1 MGAAIAFPTQDDAF
15 RRQLITVVSCRISWL
30 LDVAQGSAADDFI
43 SQAAKIL
50 EDTGAF
56 LLRKEAGIEAQF
68 ESPETS
74 ETDAERAVLAALEL
88 LSASRKAP
96 YSGKF
101 TLRIG
106 IASGLIWT
114 KAGAAGSDDTF
125 SNAVAIQASTLRES
139 ANPGFVYITEATRDF
154 VKDLFEYA
162 DVEPIVLRK
171 FSEPVRA
178 FAVVRSS
185 EEENRFEALHSQR
198 LRFLGRTREV
208 LALAELWRRASS
220 GRGQVS
226 FITGE
231 KGIGKSRL
239 AVEVERRL
247 LPMPGARLRLFGTP
261 KHQNSVLYPF
271 LRLVWRLSGASLAEP
286 LALKTMKFEALLDSL
301 GLDHADESAGFASVR
316 RLLSGD
322 TVLPEGMNAR
332 KHRELILHAF
342 LTMIAALARQSPVL
356 MVFED
361 LQWADATS
369 RELVGQIVKHCQD
382 MPLMLIATARPE
394 FIPAWASEK
403 TVSAITLPPL
413 SPQETS
419 AFVSL
424 VARNRDFP
432 AALHDHIIEC
442 TGGVPLFVEELTKVL
457 IETGLEFEAHGPKS
471 GNLRSLLTAL
481 PISVHAALLARLEQV
496 AEGKRAAQA
505 ASVLGRHFS
514 LALLEGIAGISG
526 AELDLGLARL
536 TTSGLLL
543 REGGTDPAN
552 YMFKHALVQEA
563 AYSTLSAA
571 ERKTLHMRAARLLQT
586 SPDHADGEPE
596 TIAYHL
602 AGGGEYGEAASLWHL
617 SGQHAAARSANV
629 EAIEHLNAGLMCLRK
644 LEGSPGR
651 DARERLM
658 LIELGTA
665 QMAVHGFGA
674 IEGDKAFRRAAAL
687 SDEATPVPQRLR
699 ILCGLWNVRNG
710 RSELY
715 EALPLAEQFFELA
728 HAAGAG
734 VTLGHCMM
742 GQTLAAMGEF
752 KRAQRHFLAVIQHH
766 EGRGFEPGTVHFAA
780 DEHILA
786 LTYMG
791 RVLWA
796 LGYPDQAAA
805 AIDEA
810 LSRAR
815 NGADAFSA
823 AIALGGQLCL
833 ATHGGSAEDMALSIH
848 QAVAHCTQYNLHFF
862 ENWMLFNRGAL
873 LARQGEPGAGIQ
885 MMRAAIAGAEA
896 RQTRHFRVFQLSCIA
911 EAHLRGG
918 ARGEALEV
926 AQEAVHLA
934 EVTGERWAEAGLRR
948 VRAEIL
954 FELECPRDG
963 WIELTT
969 ALALARRQC
978 ARLEELRV
986 ATAMTRYA
994 GGKEEAA
1001 TARSALRAV
1010 YEAFDEGLDLPDLR
1024 AARELL
1030 AVGKDQI

>member
-1 MGAAIAFPTQDDAF
+1 MGAAIASPKQAEGL
-15 RRQLITVVSCRISWL
+15 RRQLITVLSCRISWSS
-30 LDVAQGSAADDFI
+30 GAAEEPAAEELI

-50 EDTGAF
+50 EDTGAIVC
-56 LLRKEAGIEAQF
+56 RKEAGIEAQF
-68 ESPETS
+68 ESPES
-74 ETDAERAVLAALEL
+74 ETDAERAVFAAMDL
-88 LSASRKAP
+88 LSAVQKAP

-101 TLRIG
+101 ALRIG

-114 KAGAAGSDDTF
+114 KVGAAGSADPF
-125 SNAVAIQASTLRES
+125 SNAIAVQASTLRE
-139 ANPGFVYITEATRDF
+139 AVNPGFVYITEATRDF
-154 VKDLFEYA
+154 VKGLFEYA
-162 DVEPIVLRK
+162 DGEPVFLRN

-178 FAVVRSS
+178 FAVVRPS
-185 EEENRFEALHSQR
+185 EEESRFEALHSRR

-208 LALAELWRRASS
+208 SELAELWRRAST
-220 GRGQVS
+220 GRGQVC

-239 AVEVERRL
+239 AIEAERHL
-247 LPMPGARLRLFGTP
+247 VPMPGARLRLFGSP

-271 LRLVWRLSGASLAEP
+271 LRLVWRLSGASPTEP
-286 LALKTMKFEALLDSL
+286 LAIKTAKLKLLLDSL
-301 GLDHADESAGFASVR
+301 GLDHADESAGFASLG

-342 LTMIAALARQSPVL
+342 VIIIGVLARQSPVL
-356 MVFED
+356 MIFED

-369 RELVGQIVKHCQD
+369 RELVGQIVKRCQNI
-382 MPLMLIATARPE
+382 PLMLIATARPE
-394 FIPAWASEK
+394 FIPAWGSEK
-403 TVSAITLPPL
+403 FVSPVTLPPL
-413 SPQETS
+413 TAQEAS
-419 AFVSL
+419 AFISL
-424 VARNRDFP
+424 VSRNRDLP
-432 AALHDHIIEC
+432 EALHDHIVEC

-457 IETGLEFEAHGPKS
+457 IETGLELDTDGSKS
-471 GNLRSLLTAL
+471 GTLRSLLTAL

-496 AEGKRAAQA
+496 AEGKSVAQA
-505 ASVLGRHFS
+505 ASVLGRHFT
-514 LALLEGIAGISG
+514 LTLLEGVAGLG
-526 AELDLGLARL
+526 DLELSLGLARL
-536 TTSGLLL
+536 TSSGLLL
-543 REGGTDPAN
+543 CEGATSPVS
-552 YMFKHALVQEA
+552 YMFKHALVQEV

-571 ERKTLHMRAARLLQT
+571 ERKTLHMRAAHLLQT

-602 AGGGEYGEAASLWHL
+602 AGGGEYGEAASHWHL
-617 SGQHAAARSANV
+617 SAQRAAARSANI
-629 EAIEHLNAGLMCLRK
+629 EAIEHLNAGLICLRK
-644 LEGSPGR
+644 LEASACR
-651 DARERLM
+651 DGQERLM

-665 QMAVHGFGA
+665 QMAVHGFGS
-674 IEGDKAFRRAAAL
+674 IEADKAFRRAAAL
-687 SDEATPVPQRLR
+687 TDEATPVPERLR

-752 KRAQRHFLAVIQHH
+752 KRAQRHFLSVIQHY
-766 EGRGFEPGTVHFAA
+766 EGRGFEPGSVHFAA

-791 RVLWA
+791 RILWA
-796 LGYPDQAAA
+796 LGYPDRAAA
-805 AIDEA
+805 SMNEA

-815 NGADAFSA
+815 KGADAFSA
-823 AIALGGQLCL
+823 AIALGGQLCI
-833 ATHGGSAEDMALSIH
+833 ATHRGSAEDMALSID

-911 EAHLRGG
+911 EAHLRYG

-926 AQEAVHLA
+926 AQEAVDLA
-934 EVTGERWAEAGLRR
+934 EMTGERWAEAGLRR
-948 VRAEIL
+948 IRAEIL
-954 FELECPRDG
+954 FELECRRDG
-963 WIELTT
+963 WKELTM

-986 ATAMTRYA
+986 ATAMTRHA
-994 GGKEEAA
+994 GCKEEAG

-1010 YEAFDEGLDLPDLR
+1010 YAAFDEGIDLPDLR
-1024 AARELL
+1024 AARQQL
-1030 AVGKDQI
+1030 ALGEDWI